1 MTVPPA
7 RRVATVPNALSL
19 LRILATPVFVALIVD
34 RDTTSIG
41 VIVFAVVS
49 LTDWLDGVVART
61 TGQVSELGAILD
73 PVADR
78 LAIAAALIALVIRD
92 VFPVWAAVAVVARDV
107 VVLVVGLALLGR
119 GVRIEVRFLGKVA
132 TFTLMAAIGAIA
144 WGSLGYALAS
154 ATLAVGW
161 VAYGVGL
168 LESYVVAAW
177 YLRDAKEATAA
188 RP

>member
-7 RRVATVPNALSL
+7 RRVATAPNALSL
-19 LRILATPVFVALIVD
+19 LRILAIPVFVALIVD

-49 LTDWLDGVVART
+49 ATDWLDGVVARA

-78 LAIAAALIALVIRD
+78 LAIAAALIALVIRG
-92 VFPVWAAVAVVARDV
+92 VFPVWAAVALLVRDAVVI
-107 VVLVVGLALLGR
+107 VVGLALLGH

-144 WGSLGYALAS
+144 WGSLGYAPAS
-154 ATLAVGW
+154 AALAVGW
-161 VAYGVGL
+161 AAYGVGL
-168 LESYVVAAW
+168 LGSYAVAAW
-177 YLRDAKEATAA
+177 YLRDAREAIDA

>member
-7 RRVATVPNALSL
+7 RKVATVPNALSL
-19 LRILATPVFVALIVD
+19 LRILATPVFFALIVD
-34 RDTTSIG
+34 RDTTSVG

-49 LTDWLDGVVART
+49 ATDWLDGVVART

-78 LAIAAALIALVIRD
+78 LAIVAGLIALVIRG
-92 VFPVWAAVAVVARDV
+92 VFPVWAAVAVVARDI

-119 GVRIEVRFLGKVA
+119 GVRIEVRYLGKVA

-144 WGSLGYALAS
+144 WGSLGSPMASAALAI
-154 ATLAVGW
+154 GW
-161 VAYGVGL
+161 AAYGVGL
-168 LESYVVAAW
+168 LESYAVAAW
-177 YLRDAKEATAA
+177 YLRDVREATDAGL
-188 RP
+188 